1 MMWGNWLDSQVHF
14 EQWVIPFWHVL
25 QAQNLMVKRAG
36 GSLLLSIQ
44 INRDAQQPVSTQLC
58 IALRDMI
65 LTGGFL
71 AGERLP
77 ASRTLARDLGLSR
90 TTVIEVFDRLVAE
103 GLLESR
109 TGAGTFVSA
118 VLNVSRPKPPQ
129 PDAPSLVHTAPR
141 LSGMMAQ
148 AVSRFGDRKRLPH
161 MPRAFTTALP
171 AFDVFPMAQWARLS
185 AKYLRGARDDIMGYG
200 DPDGS
205 PQLRRALAAH
215 LRVNRG
221 ITCDAEQIF
230 IVGGAQQ
237 AFHLIGSTLL
247 NPGEN
252 VWFENPGA
260 IGARNSLIAC
270 GANLVPVPVDTE
282 GLRVDEALRLS
293 PQFRLAFVTP
303 SHQQPMGSV
312 MSLERRFALLHAA
325 ERAGAWV
332 IEDDYDGEF
341 FFSGRPPPTLKS
353 VDTNGQVIYVGTFSK
368 SLFPALRLGYMLV
381 PPALVDT
388 FGTIMRKFLP
398 GVPSH
403 TQAMVAE
410 FIDEGHFSSHVRRMR
425 LIYQERHDA
434 LLAAA
439 RQRLTGL
446 LDVLPAHSGLHTIAL
461 LPASVSE
468 MAVSRDADQRQVT
481 ASPISRFALAPV
493 AVNGLVLG
501 YGGVSPKLITAGVEV
516 LAQVLDARLSPA
528 AIRRARAREPARG
541 L

>member
-1 MMWGNWLDSQVHF
+1 MVNWLASQVHF
-14 EQWVIPFWHVL
+14 EPLVIPFIDDFQIL
-25 QAQNLMVKRAG
+25 SLMVKRAG

-44 INRDAQQPVSTQLC
+44 INRDAHQPVSTQLC
-58 IALRDMI
+58 IALREMI

-77 ASRTLARDLGLSR
+77 ASRTLARDLRLSR
-90 TTVIEVFDRLVAE
+90 TTVIEVFDRLVSE

-118 VLNVSRPKPPQ
+118 VLNVSRSQAPPS
-129 PDAPSLVHTAPR
+129 DAPSLVHVKPQ

-171 AFDVFPMAQWARLS
+171 AFDAFPMAQWARLS
-185 AKYLRGARDDIMGYG
+185 AKYLRGSREDILGYG
-200 DPDGS
+200 DPNGLH
-205 PQLRRALAAH
+205 QLRRALASH

-270 GANLVPVPVDTE
+270 GANLVPVPVDVD
-282 GLRVDEALRLS
+282 GLRVDDAQRLS

-303 SHQQPMGSV
+303 SHQQPTGSV

-341 FFSGRPPPTLKS
+341 FYSGRPPPTLKS
-353 VDTNGQVIYVGTFSK
+353 VDTNGKVIYVGTFSK

-388 FGTIMRKFLP
+388 FSTIMRMFLP

-410 FIDEGHFSSHVRRMR
+410 FIDEGYFSSHVRRMR

-434 LLAAA
+434 LMAAA
-439 RQRLTGL
+439 HQRLSGL
-446 LDVLPAHSGLHTIAL
+446 LDVLPTHSGLHTIAL
-461 LPASVSE
+461 LPAALSAMV
-468 MAVSRDADQRQVT
+468 VSRDADQHQIT
-481 ASPISRFALAPV
+481 ASPISRYLMAPLS
-493 AVNGLVLG
+493 VNGLVLG
-501 YGGVSPKLITAGVEV
+501 YGGVSPKQIAAGVEV
-516 LAQVLDARLSPA
+516 LAQVLEARQSPA
-528 AIRRARAREPARG
+528 ANRNVRVR
-541 L
+541 